1 MALKRKLDIDS
12 DDVAPTNA
20 KQLKL
25 VPFPNYEPDMDVSMS
40 DDAMCVDAHHTRLSS
55 TTSSYSS
62 NASDSPLDNSPP
74 YPTFDLYPSS
84 PSEQAPSPHQYPYT
98 PAQSPSLP
106 TVGLIQPSKS
116 FVHHGSNCSQI
127 PKLRVACAPGLNGQ
141 RTMWSFCE
149 QCGAISMVES
159 D

>member
-62 NASDSPLDNSPP
+62 NASDSPLDNSREFAPA
-74 YPTFDLYPSS
+74 YVTPS
-84 PSEQAPSPHQYPYT
+84 
-98 PAQSPSLP
+98 
-106 TVGLIQPSKS
+106 I
-116 FVHHGSNCSQI
+116 
-127 PKLRVACAPGLNGQ
+127 
-141 RTMWSFCE
+141 
-149 QCGAISMVES
+149 
-159 D
+159 